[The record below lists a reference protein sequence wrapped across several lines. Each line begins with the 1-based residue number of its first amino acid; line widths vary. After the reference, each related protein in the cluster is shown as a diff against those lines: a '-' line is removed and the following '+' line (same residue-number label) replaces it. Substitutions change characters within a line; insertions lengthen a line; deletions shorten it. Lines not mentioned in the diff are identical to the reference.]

1 MGLITGNP
9 TISLQ
14 ANIGAPHIY
23 YIADGAA
30 IFGCVDNPE
39 GVIAANKRSVA
50 LSDNGNIYFKT
61 SDGVAT
67 GWVASGGGGSG
78 TVTSV
83 ALTVPGV
90 IFNSPV
96 VGSPITTSGTFALA
110 LATQLQNRVFA
121 SPNGASGTPTF
132 RALVSAD
139 LPAPPPTNGI
149 PYNDGTN
156 TFTAS
161 NGLKFDPATNTIQ
174 SGELGVLGGKLQL
187 QSSVS
192 GSITHKVATPGGN
205 YNYIWPNALPST
217 NDLLTVSVSGSDV
230 TVSSVSRATVASAG
244 VNPTSGTLPYNNAG
258 VFADSPLIRL
268 TSTFVNLA
276 GQIGP
281 VTQDSTAPQYTTN
294 TSHNSGL
301 GVGSAG
307 GGSADQLVWIA
318 GARHYRLATD
328 FLSMRSDMGFAWWS
342 NTTYGSGLDASLARL
357 AAGVVRVGNGS
368 TGAGQLVV
376 GTSTASTSNQ
386 LTVDSQSSSRIAGF
400 FSATGTPSVPTIKG
414 EVSAIQ
420 SFAFH
425 ASGKLQGGCNVP
437 TSNQQFSA
445 LGNLKADVSEVGN
458 VGTGTDNLLSF
469 GYSAN
474 SVANTGDTLWFVFT
488 IVFANNANNKQVEVT
503 FGGVSVFLISDT
515 FGASGQSQCEVTVK
529 LRRTSSTTAKCT
541 ATLLGSDTLLRADC
555 QYNEITTNFAS
566 GQTVQITGT
575 ATATNDIICKQLE
588 SDILIAQ
595 TS

>member
-9 TISLQ
+9 SISLQ

-30 IFGCVDNPE
+30 IFGCVGDPE

-50 LSDNGNIYFKT
+50 LSDDGNIYFKT
-61 SDGVAT
+61 TDGVNT
-67 GWVASGGGGSG
+67 GWVASGGGGGG

-90 IFNSPV
+90 IFDSPV

-132 RALVSAD
+132 RALVASD
-139 LPAPPPTNGI
+139 LPALAPPPTNGI

-156 TFTAS
+156 TFGAS

-230 TVSSVSRATVASAG
+230 TLSSVSRATVASAG
-244 VNPTSGTLPYNNAG
+244 VNPTSGVLPYNNAG
-258 VFADSPLIRL
+258 VFADSQLVRTSSSLL
-268 TSTFVNLA
+268 TVNTGQLA
-276 GQIGP
+276 IPAGTTSAPSLLWGASSIGLFQGAANA
-281 VTQDSTAPQYTTN
+281 VTYGGAGVGYAGFRTDSFALVSGHFMGWSNSTTN
-294 TSHNSGL
+294 CN
-301 GVGSAG
+301 GV
-307 GGSADQLVWIA
+307 
-318 GARHYRLATD
+318 
-328 FLSMRSDMGFAWWS
+328 
-342 NTTYGSGLDASLARL
+342 LDVGIARL
-357 AAGVVRVGNGS
+357 AAGVIRISNAAA
-368 TGAGQLVV
+368 GAGQLVV

-400 FSATGTPSVPTIKG
+400 FSATGSPSVPTIKG

-425 ASGKLQGGCNVP
+425 ASGKLQGGCNAP

-445 LGNLKADVSEVGN
+445 IGNLKSDVSEVGN
-458 VGTGTDNLLSF
+458 VGTGSDNLLSF

-488 IVFANNANNKQVEVT
+488 IVFASNANNKRVEVT

-515 FGASGQSQCEVTVK
+515 FGAAGQSQCEVTVK
-529 LRRTSSTTAKCT
+529 VRRTSSTTAKCT